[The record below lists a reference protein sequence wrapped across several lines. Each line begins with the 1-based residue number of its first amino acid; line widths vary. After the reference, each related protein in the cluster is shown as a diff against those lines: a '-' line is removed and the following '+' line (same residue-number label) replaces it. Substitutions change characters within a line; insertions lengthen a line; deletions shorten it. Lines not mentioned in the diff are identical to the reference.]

1 MYRNP
6 VRKGW
11 NMGSTDR
18 KFIEEVAENEHGI
31 KYKYQLLSRLQMD
44 CKYFLTHPNEKHLWA
59 ENVSEHIEAM
69 KTLYNSFSDK
79 EKPEWLS
86 MNDIEKYE
94 KEMKALVKTP
104 ENKPAVKKK
113 MEQKGPK
120 L

>member
-1 MYRNP
+1 
-6 VRKGW
+6 
-11 NMGSTDR
+11 MGSTDR

-86 MNDIEKYE
+86 MNDIETYE
-94 KEMKALVKTP
+94 KEMKALTKNLTP
-104 ENKPAVKKK
+104 EKENKTAVKKK
-113 MEQKGPK
+113 LEQKGPK
-120 L
+120 I